1 MAIDTISSLSSAMK
15 AGARPNFFRVS
26 FSSTHEKSST
36 AAAPENISI
45 LCKAAAI
52 PGMTLGVIEVPFRGG
67 RRIKIPGDRTFA
79 DWTVTFISDSAHTIR
94 KAFLD
99 WHNDVSSFDFN
110 STTLRPAA
118 TASRTAQYNYAKDII
133 VDHLRQDGSVARSYL
148 LGEAFPT
155 DVGAIDLSFDST
167 DTISEFTVTFQYHYM
182 NAKSLAAGVTTSA
195 SFATSDDLSVTAA

>member
-26 FSSTHEKSST
+26 FPNTHAKSST
-36 AAAPENISI
+36 AADIANVNI

-79 DWTVTFISDSAHTIR
+79 DWTVTFISDSAHKIR

-99 WHNDVSSFDFN
+99 WHNDVASFDFN
-110 STTLRPAA
+110 STTLRPNV
-118 TASRTAQYNYAKDII
+118 SRSAQYNYAVDIT
-133 VDHLRQDGSVARSYL
+133 VDHLRQDGSVARTYL

-195 SFATSDDLSVTAA
+195 TFATTDDLSVTPA